1 MKRLL
6 AYLFIVLGLGLT
18 FNVNAELTSFT
29 PLNDNKLFINS
40 PELSGLEKIKNIKNK
55 KGKPNKDGVI
65 YIGQKGLILQ
75 TGYGIMEF
83 SGGGLFVGYFYKS
96 TL

>member
-18 FNVNAELTSFT
+18 FNVSAELTSYT
-29 PLNDNKLFINS
+29 PLNDDKLFINS

-55 KGKPNKDGVI
+55 KEKPNKDGVI

-83 SGGGLFVGYFYKS
+83 PDGGLFVGYFYKS
-96 TL
+96 